1 MLLTNE
7 DGETAFELLRLGVCP
22 TPVAVAI
29 GGGGATGGGGT
40 LGGGGSGYVSYS
52 VLPPT
57 PYVKLLAS
65 AGGPGEDSFLKYT
78 KYGHSGTD
86 TAGRYQNAGAGT
98 GTLDIK
104 VLSQVGHLPAHLKLI
119 QLGAG

>member
-1 MLLTNE
+1 MEILTEYGILDVEASKKSTKEKN
-7 DGETAFELLRLGVCP
+7 
-22 TPVAVAI
+22 
-29 GGGGATGGGGT
+29 
-40 LGGGGSGYVSYS
+40 
-52 VLPPT
+52 LPR
-57 PYVKLLAS
+57 
-65 AGGPGEDSFLKYT
+65 YT

-86 TAGRYQNAGAGT
+86 TVGRYQNAGAGT

>member
-1 MLLTNE
+1 M
-7 DGETAFELLRLGVCP
+7 GC
-22 TPVAVAI
+22 
-29 GGGGATGGGGT
+29 
-40 LGGGGSGYVSYS
+40 
-52 VLPPT
+52 
-57 PYVKLLAS
+57 VKL
-65 AGGPGEDSFLKYT
+65 GEKNCIHLPSVGEQIANYT

-86 TAGRYQNAGAGT
+86 TVGRYQNDGAGT

>member
-1 MLLTNE
+1 MDDTCRTGLSNCTASICAYLDDDGSILNDGVLLTNE
-7 DGETAFELLRLGVCP
+7 DGETQFELLRLGVCP

-57 PYVKLLAS
+57 PYVKLLAF
-65 AGGPGEDSFLKYT
+65 AGGPGEDSFLKFLNST
-78 KYGHSGTD
+78 IIL
-86 TAGRYQNAGAGT
+86 T
-98 GTLDIK
+98 GT
-104 VLSQVGHLPAHLKLI
+104 
-119 QLGAG
+119 